1 MGCKYVSTDMLEW
14 FIILLANSVTRF
26 THDVVKSSVLFHQSI
41 ILIEKLTNGYII
53 SLGFMSQLSF
63 SNITKS
69 RSSRTYKNFNTFN

>member
-1 MGCKYVSTDMLEW
+1 MGCKNMSTDMLEW
-14 FIILLANSVTRF
+14 FIILLTNSVTRF

-69 RSSRTYKNFNTFN
+69 RSSRNYKNFNTFI

>member
-1 MGCKYVSTDMLEW
+1 MLEW

-69 RSSRTYKNFNTFN
+69 RSSRNYKNFNTFI